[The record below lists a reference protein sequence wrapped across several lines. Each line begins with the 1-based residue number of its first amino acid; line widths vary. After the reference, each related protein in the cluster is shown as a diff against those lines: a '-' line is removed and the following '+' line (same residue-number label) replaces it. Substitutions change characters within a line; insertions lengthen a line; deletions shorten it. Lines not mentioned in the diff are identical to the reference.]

1 MNKFPS
7 LLTCNWYSV
16 QCDEGHPVCRNC
28 VKSKRECLGYDP
40 VFRPQPAPSAIQP
53 APNPAP
59 SLVVNPQ
66 DPPSSYPAAPPGYVP
81 ASSQPFAPSVQ
92 SDSSTQSHDQV
103 NRTGAEP
110 SVEGSDTMSAMA
122 SVQDAVDGSLS
133 QTAGT
138 PSATAPSIARPPSGQ
153 FGKQGSLSSRAVVQN
168 ILRLTDLQ
176 IKSKFRTCSPSKAF
190 LLPLHIPLSPFN
202 KPVWTRSRP
211 STFTRMRPR
220 STASWKRVGS
230 GIRVCLSS

>member
-1 MNKFPS
+1 MVRRRGNAIRCRLFCCNTSPGPSASSSHFIEPRPLLAHIALLRAPNPYVNKIPS
-7 LLTCNWYSV
+7 LLTCNWCSV

-92 SDSSTQSHDQV
+92 SDSSAQSHEQL

-153 FGKQGSLSSRAVVQN
+153 FGKQGWFSSTTVV
-168 ILRLTDLQ
+168 
-176 IKSKFRTCSPSKAF
+176 C
-190 LLPLHIPLSPFN
+190 
-202 KPVWTRSRP
+202 
-211 STFTRMRPR
+211 
-220 STASWKRVGS
+220 
-230 GIRVCLSS
+230 